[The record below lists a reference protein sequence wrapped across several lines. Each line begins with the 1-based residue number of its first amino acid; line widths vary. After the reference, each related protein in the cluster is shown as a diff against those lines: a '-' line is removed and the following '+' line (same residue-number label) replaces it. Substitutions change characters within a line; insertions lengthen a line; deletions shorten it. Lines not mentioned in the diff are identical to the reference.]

1 MPLAR
6 NLPVAYLP
14 GASGRSAVWR
24 PIAERLARR
33 REPVLFDYPGL
44 GDAPAD
50 ASITSLPDLCNVV
63 VAALPA
69 RCDLVALSMG
79 GVLALRLAIEH
90 PARIRRLVL
99 VTTAGGVEVERLGA
113 LDWRPSF
120 RQTRPDAPTWI
131 VDDRTDFTDR
141 LWSIAAPT
149 LLVFGDRDLIAP
161 VAVGEFLRDRLP
173 SAKLEVV
180 VGATHDL
187 EEEYPDLLASLIE
200 AHLRL

>member
-1 MPLAR
+1 MPLSS

-14 GASGRSAVWR
+14 GASGRSSVWR

-33 REPVLFDYPGL
+33 REPILFDYPGL

-50 ASITSLPDLCNVV
+50 ASITSLSDLCSVV
-63 VAALPA
+63 LAALPA
-69 RCDLVALSMG
+69 RSDLVAMSMG
-79 GVLALRLAIEH
+79 GALALRLAIEH

-99 VTTAGGVEVERLGA
+99 VTTAGGVDVERLGA

-120 RQTRPDAPTWI
+120 RQKRPDAPMWF

-141 LWSIAAPT
+141 LPSVAAPT
-149 LLVFGDRDLIAP
+149 LLVFGGGDLIAP
-161 VAVGEFLRDRLP
+161 VAVGEFLRERLP
-173 SAKLEVV
+173 FAKLEVIA
-180 VGATHDL
+180 GATHDL

-200 AHLRL
+200 AHFRL